1 MCKQLKGQ
9 KGFTLIE
16 LMIVVAIIGILAA
29 IAIPNFLTYQ
39 LKSRTSEAKVNLG
52 AIKTSEIAFQGERG
66 CFLAAAAP
74 AAVGTIPVGTAT
86 VAWLPAGGIVVTPAT
101 CTGAGAVF
109 LGTYFDIG
117 FAPAGGVRYQ
127 YDTAS
132 TAAATAVPAVGACAA
147 AGAAGGVT
155 PGLGFTATATA
166 NLDGVAGAGIYRVAE
181 VTQVTDCAPTV
192 F

>member
-1 MCKQLKGQ
+1 MRKQLKSFRKQ
-9 KGFTLIE
+9 EGFTLIE

-39 LKSRTSEAKVNLG
+39 MKSRTSEAKVNLG

-66 CFLAAAAP
+66 CFISAAGPAAAAT
-74 AAVGTIPVGTAT
+74 VPVGTTA
-86 VAWLPAGGIVVTPAT
+86 VAWVPGVPTAT
-101 CTGAGAVF
+101 ICTAVF
-109 LGTYFDIG
+109 LGSYNDIG

-127 YDTAS
+127 YDAFA
-132 TAAATAVPAVGACAA
+132 TAAATAVPVAPACAAVGATAA
-147 AGAAGGVT
+147 

-166 NLDGVAGAGIYRVAE
+166 NLDGVGAPGVYRVSE
-181 VTQVTDCAPTV
+181 VTQVTDCSPGL

>member
-1 MCKQLKGQ
+1 MLKQLKIKGQ

-39 LKSRTSEAKVNLG
+39 MKSRTSEAKVNLG

-66 CFLAAAAP
+66 CFLSAAGPAAAA
-74 AAVGTIPVGTAT
+74 VVPVGTT
-86 VAWLPAGGIVVTPAT
+86 PVAWVVGAVTPTA
-101 CTGAGAVF
+101 CTAVF
-109 LGTYFDIG
+109 LGTYTDIG
-117 FAPAGGVRYQ
+117 FAPAGSVRYQ
-127 YDTAS
+127 YDSFA

-147 AGAAGGVT
+147 VGATAA
-155 PGLGFTATATA
+155 PGLGFTANAAA
-166 NLDGVAGAGIYRVAE
+166 NLDGVAGAGIYRVSE
-181 VTQVTDCAPTV
+181 VTQVTDCAPGV